1 MQQKIMK
8 IYQKA
13 ALKVVNKRRKGELE
27 ADSDEWTITE
37 DQLEDYIGKRVF
49 TSDRYRRAGHP
60 RVSRAWFSHIP
71 PTLYQHV
78 CQHPTGRD
86 HGPSL
91 DIHGRLRAVH

>member
-13 ALKVVNKRRKGELE
+13 ALKVVNKRRKGELA

-49 TSDRYRRAGHP
+49 TSDR
-60 RVSRAWFSHIP
+60 
-71 PTLYQHV
+71 
-78 CQHPTGRD
+78 
-86 HGPSL
+86 
-91 DIHGRLRAVH
+91 